1 MIPKCVEIAQ
11 RLLPKAS
18 RVFYQP
24 NIYFAV
30 PHRLYL
36 QEEPDP
42 KALFAKA
49 SDIWRIKNTLNRLT
63 SRTEPLQSPCP
74 LTVKPIINEKENKPL
89 P

>member
-1 MIPKCVEIAQ
+1 MIPKCAEIAQ

-18 RVFYQP
+18 RVYQP
-24 NIYFAV
+24 NISFVV
-30 PHRLYL
+30 PHHLYS
-36 QEEPDP
+36 QKKPDP

-49 SDIWRIKNTLNRLT
+49 SDIRRIKNTLNRLT
-63 SRTEPLQSPCP
+63 SRTEPPQSICP